1 MSLESV
7 FKLSL
12 VMDMVDRLT
21 GPMAGVNASVD
32 GSLSKL
38 QKIDSALGGLT
49 KTGIGMSVVGQQI
62 TEATLAPVE
71 ATFETRKALGELAS
85 LGVKDLQAVEDAA
98 RDFSDTWA
106 GTTKADFISAAYDIK
121 SGIASLSD
129 EGVAQFTE
137 LAALTG
143 KATKSTAG
151 EMTSL
156 FATGYGIYKG
166 YYEDMSDLEFGGM
179 FSGGISQAVKQF
191 KTAGSEMASSIEALG
206 ASATN
211 AGVPLEEQLTILGML
226 QATMSGS
233 EAGTQYNAFLRSA
246 AKGGKAL
253 GLSFLDANNQLKNMP
268 EILAQLRAKYG
279 ETIDATEKMK
289 LQEAF
294 GDEGAVALID
304 LMYNKVGDL
313 QGNILEMYDALGQG
327 TGVTEEMATAMN
339 NMEPEQ
345 FEVLKQQLHNVAETA
360 GNTLLPTVNKM
371 MEGASQMIAKGAEW
385 IDNHQQ
391 LVQVLL
397 LVALALGG
405 FLTVA
410 GGGIAVISGI
420 GLVFTKSAG
429 LARGFWGVLK
439 GLPGAL
445 ETAQIYGMYAADA
458 IQGGFRGIR
467 SAGGIAIS
475 GIRNVGGAILS
486 MAKGAAVSGV
496 TALKNMALGMIGMAK
511 QAIITAVTAMP
522 GLIAS
527 VWSFTAALLANP
539 ITWIVVGIVAL
550 IAVLVLLWQH
560 WDQVSLFLQTTWNT
574 VCNAITGGIDW
585 IKQGFLSIITWITGK
600 ISWFGD
606 AGKKL
611 VTTFVEGIKSVAMAP
626 VNAIKGIFG
635 KIGDLLPH
643 SDAKEGPL
651 STLTLSGQRTMTT
664 YADGVSLEEDAPAL
678 AVERSMSRVGV
689 SLEQD
694 PPRKVTRQTR
704 AGGDEDETKAGSS
717 TRRSGGVI
725 IQKLIIQADINK
737 MKELKDLLRLLKEL
751 EDYDNSSDEEPDGD
765 LDPALA

>member
-21 GPMAGVNASVD
+21 GPMAGVHSSVD

-38 QKIDSALGGLT
+38 QKMDSALGGLT
-49 KTGIGMSVVGQQI
+49 KTGIGMSAVGQQL
-62 TEATLAPVE
+62 TEATLAPVQ
-71 ATFETRKALGELAS
+71 ATFETRRALGELSS
-85 LGVKDLQAVEDAA
+85 LGVKDLQAIEDAA

-166 YYEDMSDLEFGGM
+166 YYDDLSDLEFGEM
-179 FSGGISQAVKQF
+179 FSGGISQSVKQF
-191 KTAGSEMASSIEALG
+191 KTTGSEMAASIEALG

-246 AKGGKAL
+246 AKGGKEL
-253 GLSFLDANNQLKNMP
+253 GLSFLDANNQLRSMP

-304 LMYNKVGDL
+304 LMYNKIGDL
-313 QGNILEMYDALGQG
+313 QSNILDMYDALGQG

-360 GNTLLPTVNKM
+360 GNTLLPTINKM
-371 MEGASQMIAKGAEW
+371 MGGASQMIAKGAEW

-405 FLTVA
+405 FLTIA
-410 GGGIAVISGI
+410 GGGIAVVSGI

-429 LARGFWGVLK
+429 LAKGFLGVLR

-445 ETAQIYGMYAADA
+445 ETAQIYGMYAADV
-458 IQGGFRGIR
+458 IQGGFRGIK
-467 SAGGIAIS
+467 SAGSIAIS
-475 GIRNVGGAILS
+475 GIQNVGGAILG

-496 TALKNMALGMIGMAK
+496 TAIKNMALGLTSMAR
-511 QAIITAVTAMP
+511 QAITTAVTAMP

-539 ITWIVVGIVAL
+539 ITWIVIAVVAL
-550 IAVLVLLWQH
+550 IAALILLWKN
-560 WDQVSLFLQTTWNT
+560 WDQVSAFLQTTWTT
-574 VCNAITGGIDW
+574 VCNAVTAGIDW
-585 IKQGFLSIITWITGK
+585 IKQGFQSVIDWISEK
-600 ISWFGD
+600 IEWFGD

-611 VTTFVEGIKSVAMAP
+611 VTTFVNGIKSVAMAP
-626 VNAIKGIFG
+626 VNAVKGIFG
-635 KIGDLLPH
+635 KISDLLPH

-664 YADGVSLEEDAPAL
+664 YAAGVSLEEDAPVK
-678 AVERSMSRVGV
+678 AVERGMSRVGV

-694 PPRKVTRQTR
+694 PPKKVKRQGM
-704 AGGDEDETKAGSS
+704 AGEDERDEAAGSRTKS
-717 TRRSGGVI
+717 SGGVV
-725 IQKLIIQADINK
+725 IQKLVIQADITK
-737 MKELKDLLRLLKEL
+737 LRELKDLMRLVKEL
-751 EDYDNSSDEEPDGD
+751 EDYDNASDEDLDEEPDPV
-765 LDPALA
+765 PA